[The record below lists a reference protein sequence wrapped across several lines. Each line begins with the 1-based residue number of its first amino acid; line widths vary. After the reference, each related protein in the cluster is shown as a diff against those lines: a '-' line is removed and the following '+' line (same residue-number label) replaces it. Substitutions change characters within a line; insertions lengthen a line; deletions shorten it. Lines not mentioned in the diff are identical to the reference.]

1 MNVDSAVVTFREVA
15 NTPHRCIDVVVD
27 GSVAGHIYGHDGT
40 YRYFEGPS
48 NEIIWSYS
56 DLNLERLKHRV
67 STTLLTDVEA

>member
-1 MNVDSAVVTFREVA
+1 MNVQTALVTFREVA
-15 NTPHRCIDVVVD
+15 NTPQRCIDVVVD
-27 GSVAGHIYGHDGT
+27 GSLAGRIYGHDGT

-67 STTLLTDVEA
+67 STTLLAEAQA